1 MIYPGKKE
9 ETHDVNEE
17 ALSQG
22 EARYTEEYCKCVMVT
37 GGVGFVGSHMAEALL
52 KDGRDVV
59 VYDIFNSETTQSQ
72 EKIENADLLQRT
84 AIEHGVSLSIINGN
98 ILNREK
104 IAEVVR
110 DHNITACIH
119 VGGMVD
125 DRRSVTHPDEYI
137 TTNIM
142 GTAHLLDTLG
152 QCGVKMVVQAS
163 TRSVFGQRVNNEE
176 LLTENSER
184 RPINP
189 YGASK
194 VGADAMAH
202 CYSHLHKMNVTLIR
216 VFSAYGPRGRPD
228 MIPRI
233 MTENIYH
240 GKPIKKFGD
249 GTATRTWVYVD
260 DIVSAFIS
268 ALKNPRGGFAEYNT
282 GAPNS
287 MTLNE
292 MIACAEK
299 VSGKKAI
306 IHNLPV
312 PPGDANK
319 AGKPS
324 YDLIKKELGWEPK
337 VSLEEGM
344 KRVWD
349 DYVARQ
355 DDSKLRDLV
364 STKDLSDGP
373 SLKALS
379 LRTSTIKLVLNASA

>member
-202 CYSHLHKMNVTLIR
+202 CYSHLHKMNVTLVRI
-216 VFSAYGPRGRPD
+216 FATYGPRGRPD

-233 MTENIYH
+233 LAENIYNN
-240 GKPIKKFGD
+240 KPIKKFGD
-249 GTATRTWVYVD
+249 GTATRTWIYID
-260 DIVSAFIS
+260 DIVSAFLC

-287 MTLNE
+287 TTLNE
-292 MIACAEK
+292 LISCAET

-306 IHNLPV
+306 INNIAV
-312 PPGDANK
+312 PPGDAHTV
-319 AGKPS
+319 GHPC
-324 YDLIKKELGWEPK
+324 YDLIKKELGWTPK
-337 VSLEEGM
+337 VSVMEGM
-344 KRVWD
+344 KLIWD
-349 DYVARQ
+349 DYAARQ
-355 DDSKLRDLV
+355 DTLKIRHLITTKNTSDSALE
-364 STKDLSDGP
+364 
-373 SLKALS
+373 KALPVNPTEQWT
-379 LRTSTIKLVLNASA
+379 RLVA